1 MLSLPPRP
9 DDKEVKYQI
18 YFITLIIY
26 LLLRLLRRHGLQLRD
41 GELALL
47 LLILVGSLE
56 DRMANQSSVFTVSD
70 QSQSGIYLKDGGPG
84 AASEL
89 EHVADPEAVVGAGE
103 ALTLVVLRPVGRVQ
117 VKQVKADWFLRT
129 GLYLEADM

>member
-1 MLSLPPRP
+1 
-9 DDKEVKYQI
+9 
-18 YFITLIIY
+18 
-26 LLLRLLRRHGLQLRD
+26 
-41 GELALL
+41 
-47 LLILVGSLE
+47 
-56 DRMANQSSVFTVSD
+56 MANQSSVFTVSD
-70 QSQSGIYLKDGGPG
+70 QSQPGIYLKDGGPG

-89 EHVADPEAVVGAGE
+89 EHVPDPEAVVGAGE